1 MTDLL
6 DKEYAGITGVPE
18 FTKGAAILA
27 YGADSAPLKEGRVSA
42 SLSSFSGG
50 AIATWTNDQ
59 AINF

>member
-1 MTDLL
+1 MADLL

-42 SLSSFSGG
+42 SLSFSSG